1 MRTFLYYQDFKGA
14 EPVKTSIG
22 KLKANEANKVVV
34 MLEALTSVDMLAMPY
49 YRQFRGYLLDFGE
62 LRIGNFRI
70 FVHKLS
76 ENEYLL
82 LHLFRK
88 KSDETPTSEID
99 IALKRLQDYYY
110 RYDQEQN

>member
-1 MRTFLYYQDFKGA
+1 MRTFLYYQDFKGL
-14 EPVKTSIG
+14 EPVKASIE
-22 KLKANEANKVVV
+22 KLKANEANKIVV
-34 MLEALTSVDMLAMPY
+34 MLEALASVSVLSMPY
-49 YRQFRGYLLDFGE
+49 YRQVRGFLLDFGE

-70 FVHKLS
+70 FVHKLT
-76 ENEYLL
+76 ETEYLL

-88 KSDETPTSEID
+88 KSDETPSAEID